1 MADTEAVTTAA
12 AAVERLN
19 NRLRNRRPA
28 VEKRLSY
35 LKGDSEHTRFA
46 SKEFK
51 DYLSK
56 RFEGFSDNWCLPV
69 AQAPAERM
77 TPLGVRM
84 DEADSKADRDFQRV
98 WAANEC
104 DRYFSEAALV
114 MTAAS
119 RSFGLV
125 TPPDADGIPGI
136 SFEHPSQAIMEDDP
150 GSRSPRYGLVTWTD
164 GGYDYA
170 TLYDREGLWRLRR
183 PTSQPDDDRWRH
195 TELFGWEPRDDNEYQ
210 AHGFGEVP
218 MFELK
223 NQQLLDDEPMS
234 DIAGV
239 MAMQDAINLVWAY
252 LLNALDFA
260 SLPQRVALGAEPPTV
275 PILDESGQEIGER
288 PVELDKLIQE
298 RIMFLTGD
306 NVSIGEW
313 KPAALDVF
321 SKVIEHAVEHI
332 AAQTRTPPHYLVA
345 RMVNTSAESLTIAE
359 AGLVSKTQER
369 ITYVNPA
376 LRRMYRLAALAT
388 GDTEKARAVRW
399 AQIMWADVQYRS
411 EAQRADAL
419 TKKRQVGY
427 PLEYLLEL
435 DGVPPWD
442 IPRIIAMREKETS
455 LDPTAQIAR
464 GLAEVGM
471 TDANDE

>member
-1 MADTEAVTTAA
+1 MADMEAVNTAA
-12 AAVERLN
+12 AAVERLTE
-19 NRLRNRRPA
+19 RLRSRRP
-28 VEKRLSY
+28 EIERRLSY
-35 LKGDSEHTRFA
+35 LKGQSGHLRFA
-46 SKEFK
+46 SDEFK
-51 DYLSK
+51 NYLSK

-77 TPLGVRM
+77 NPLGVRM
-84 DEADSKADRDFQRV
+84 DESQSQADRDFQRV
-98 WAANEC
+98 WMANEA

-150 GSRSPRYGLVTWTD
+150 GTRSPRYGLVTWTD

-170 TLYDREGLWRLRR
+170 TLYDREGLWRMRR
-183 PTSQPDDDRWRH
+183 PTTQPNDDRWRH
-195 TELFGWEPRDDNEYQ
+195 TELYGWEPRKEPYE
-210 AHGFGEVP
+210 AHGLGEVP

-223 NQQLLDDEPMS
+223 NQQLLDDEPAS

-275 PILDESGQEIGER
+275 PILDSTGQEIGER

-332 AAQTRTPPHYLVA
+332 AAQTRTPPHYLIA
-345 RMVNTSAESLTIAE
+345 RMVNTSAESLTVAE
-359 AGLVSKTQER
+359 AGLVSKTLER

-376 LRRMYRLAALAT
+376 LRRMYRLVALAM
-388 GDTEKARAVRW
+388 DDPEKARAVRW

-419 TKKRQVGY
+419 TKKRDIGY

-435 DGVPPWD
+435 DGVAPWD
-442 IPRIIAMREKETS
+442 IPRILAMREKETA

-464 GLAEVGM
+464 GLAEVGAP
-471 TDANDE
+471 DADDE